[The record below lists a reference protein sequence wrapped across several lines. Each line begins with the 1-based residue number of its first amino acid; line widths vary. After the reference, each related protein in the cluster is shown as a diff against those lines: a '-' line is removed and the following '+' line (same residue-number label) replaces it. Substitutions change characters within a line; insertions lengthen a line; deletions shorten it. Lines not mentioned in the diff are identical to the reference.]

1 MERAKD
7 LLAQLKPQL
16 YLETINGVNIEKV
29 RYHLS
34 VKPFGCGL
42 WLWATHDK
50 IKAFAATYVPQQ
62 GTDFCLRQFWKD
74 YEDAHRPIEGA

>member
-1 MERAKD
+1 MKRAND

-16 YLETINGVNIEKV
+16 HLETIKDVSIEKV

-42 WLWATHDK
+42 WLWRTHDSVK
-50 IKAFAATYVPQQ
+50 SFADTYVPPQ

-74 YEDAHRPIEGA
+74 FETSQHRTVEP

>member
-1 MERAKD
+1 MAHEAD

-16 YLETINGVNIEKV
+16 YLETIKEINIEKV

-42 WLWATHDK
+42 WLWSCHDRV
-50 IKAFAATYVPQQ
+50 KAFAATYALPQ
-62 GTDFCLRQFWKD
+62 GTDFSLRRFWKD
-74 YEDAHRPIEGA
+74 YDDAQRHTEGP